1 MRVSR
6 VLPIT
11 QGYYRQAARHKV
23 VDIHTY
29 RRIKADVEK
38 YQPDAEAS
46 FNRMSQVLAK
56 VFPWAIVLFVIYLA
70 AQLSRA
76 LANGWLP

>member
-1 MRVSR
+1 MRIQ
-6 VLPIT
+6 PIQPT
-11 QGYYRQAARHKV
+11 APVNNRKSKT

-46 FNRMSQVLAK
+46 FDRMSQVLAK

-70 AQLSRA
+70 AQISRA
-76 LANGWLP
+76 LVNGWLP

>member
-1 MRVSR
+1 MRIQ
-6 VLPIT
+6 PIQPT
-11 QGYYRQAARHKV
+11 APVNNRKSKT

-38 YQPDAEAS
+38 HQPDAEAS
-46 FNRMSQVLAK
+46 FDRMNQVLAK
-56 VFPWAIVLFVIYLA
+56 AFPWIIVLSIIYLA
-70 AQLSRA
+70 VQLSRA